1 MINLIIE
8 EKKRPIHIWTGA
20 AKKIMVSFE
29 DTKTLLSY
37 DCIDDAVNSLYIKG
51 YKEAAKTLNK
61 QGVYKNV

>member
-8 EKKRPIHIWTGA
+8 EQKRPIHIWTGA

-37 DCIDDAVNSLYIKG
+37 DCIDDAVNSFYLKA
-51 YKEAAKTLNK
+51 YKQTAKALNK
-61 QGVYKNV
+61 KKEYKK

>member
-1 MINLIIE
+1 MINLITE
-8 EKKRPIHIWTGA
+8 EQKRPIHIWTGA

-37 DCIDDAVNSLYIKG
+37 DCIDDAINDLYIKG

-61 QGVYKNV
+61 GV

>member
-8 EKKRPIHIWTGA
+8 EKKQPIHIWTGTA
-20 AKKIMVSFE
+20 NKIMVSFE

-51 YKEAAKTLNK
+51 YKETAKTLSK